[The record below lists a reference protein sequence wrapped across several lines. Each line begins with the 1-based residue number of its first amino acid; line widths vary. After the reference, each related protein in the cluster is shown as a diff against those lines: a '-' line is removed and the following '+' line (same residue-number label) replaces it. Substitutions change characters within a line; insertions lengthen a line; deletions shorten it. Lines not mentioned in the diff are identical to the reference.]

1 MDDRT
6 TRDFARTQ
14 PLDKPVTGKAA
25 ARKKGRRLGVL
36 LVLVAV
42 AAVGWWLYGRQPAPP
57 PPQGRQNAFGG
68 AMPVVTAP
76 ALTGDIDITLNA
88 LGTVTSLATV
98 TIRSQIS
105 GQLVR
110 VAYQEGQMINKG
122 DLVAEIDSRPYELAL
137 AQAQGALERDQAL
150 LQTAELDLKR
160 YQELAKTNA
169 IPRQQLD
176 TQVSLVA
183 QDKGLVIAD
192 QAQINTQKLNIAYC
206 HIIAPITGRAG
217 LRLVDPG
224 NYVTANDASG
234 IVVLTQLQP
243 ISVIFTV
250 AEDNLPQIVKRL
262 RAGAT
267 LPATAFDRSGAV
279 KLATGVLK
287 TLDNQIDTTTGTLK
301 LRAEFGNEDDSL
313 FPNQFV
319 NIQLLVDTLHD
330 ATVVPSSA
338 IQRGAPGT
346 FVYLVNAD
354 NTVTVKPV
362 TLGPASAEQIAIQSG
377 LAPGDGVV
385 IDGADKLRNGARV
398 VPRNAEGS
406 PGGGTGPAGRPA
418 GAAAGRGA
426 GAANANSEGNTTTGN
441 RAPGSAA
448 NGTAAP
454 PPGGPG
460 SGTGGGR
467 RSRGAQ

>member
-6 TRDFARTQ
+6 TTTDFIRTQ
-14 PLDKPVTGKAA
+14 PLDRPVT
-25 ARKKGRRLGVL
+25 RKRVKSKTGRRLGLLL
-36 LVLVAV
+36 LV
-42 AAVGWWLYGRQPAPP
+42 AAAAAAGWWIYTRQPTPP
-57 PPQGRQNAFGG
+57 PARQNAFT
-68 AMPVVTAP
+68 ATMPVVA
-76 ALTGDIDITLNA
+76 AGAVTGDIDITLNG

-98 TIRSQIS
+98 TIKSQIS

-150 LQTAELDLKR
+150 LQAAELDLKR
-160 YQELAKTNA
+160 YQDLAKTNA

-183 QDKGLVIAD
+183 QDKGLVISD
-192 QAQINTQKLNIAYC
+192 KAQIDTQKLNIAYC
-206 HIIAPITGRAG
+206 HIVSPVTGRAG

-234 IVVLTQLQP
+234 IVVITQLKP

-267 LPATAFDRSGAV
+267 LPVTAFDRSGTT
-279 KLATGVLK
+279 KLATGTLK

-301 LRAEFGNEDDSL
+301 LRAEFANEDDSL

-319 NIQLLVDTLHD
+319 NIRLLIDTLHD
-330 ATVVPSSA
+330 ATV
-338 IQRGAPGT
+338 RC
-346 FVYLVNAD
+346 
-354 NTVTVKPV
+354 
-362 TLGPASAEQIAIQSG
+362 
-377 LAPGDGVV
+377 
-385 IDGADKLRNGARV
+385 
-398 VPRNAEGS
+398 
-406 PGGGTGPAGRPA
+406 GRRRRQ
-418 GAAAGRGA
+418 AAQWREGRGA
-426 GAANANSEGNTTTGN
+426 WCRRGRGRRRSARWQQAGPGRRRAGRRNRNRRSCRKYGNWKSGAGRRRERRQAVAGGAMTIN
-441 RAPGSAA
+441 RATPTLPSPAC
-448 NGTAAP
+448 
-454 PPGGPG
+454 
-460 SGTGGGR
+460 GGG
-467 RSRGAQ
+467 

>member
-6 TRDFARTQ
+6 TTTDFIRTQ
-14 PLDKPVTGKAA
+14 PLDTPVT
-25 ARKKGRRLGVL
+25 RKRVKSKTGRRLGLLL
-36 LVLVAV
+36 LVVA
-42 AAVGWWLYGRQPAPP
+42 AAVGWWVYNRQPAPP
-57 PPQGRQNAFGG
+57 PARQNAFTGT
-68 AMPVVTAP
+68 MPVVAAP
-76 ALTGDIDITLNA
+76 AVTGDIDITLNG

-98 TIRSQIS
+98 TVKSQIS

-137 AQAQGALERDQAL
+137 AQAQGALERDEAL
-150 LQTAELDLKR
+150 LQAAELDLKR
-160 YQELAKTNA
+160 YQDLAKTNA

-183 QDKGLVIAD
+183 QDKGVVISD
-192 QAQINTQKLNIAYC
+192 KAQIDTQKLNIAYC
-206 HIIAPITGRAG
+206 HIVSPVTGRAG

-234 IVVLTQLQP
+234 IVVITQLQP

-267 LPATAFDRSGAV
+267 LPVTAFDRSGAT
-279 KLATGVLK
+279 KLAAGTLK

-301 LRAEFGNEDDSL
+301 LRAVFANEDDSL

-319 NIQLLVDTLHD
+319 NVRLLIDTLRD
-330 ATVVPSSA
+330 ATVVPTSA

-354 NTVTVKPV
+354 NTVAVKPV
-362 TLGPASAEQIAIQSG
+362 TLGPASAEQVTIQAG
-377 LAPGDGVV
+377 LAPGDRVV
-385 IDGADKLRNGARV
+385 VDGADKLRNGARV
-398 VPRNAEGS
+398 VPRNADGGAGGGRA
-406 PGGGTGPAGRPA
+406 PGGDRPA
-418 GAAAGRGA
+418 QGVGNGAAAGTADPG
-426 GAANANSEGNTTTGN
+426 GNTATGN
-441 RAPGSAA
+441 RAPGDAV
-448 NGTAAP
+448 NGGAAP
-454 PPGGPG
+454 SPAGPG
-460 SGTGGGR
+460 NGGR
-467 RSRGAQ
+467 RSRGAPNDH

>member
-6 TRDFARTQ
+6 TTDFARTQ

-25 ARKKGRRLGVL
+25 ARKKGRGLGL
-36 LVLVAV
+36 LVVLVAA

-57 PPQGRQNAFGG
+57 PQGRQNAFGG
-68 AMPVVTAP
+68 PMPVVAAP
-76 ALTGDIDITLNA
+76 AVTGDIDITLNG

-98 TIRSQIS
+98 TIKSQIS
-105 GQLVR
+105 GQLIR

-150 LQTAELDLKR
+150 LQSAELDLKR
-160 YQELAKTNA
+160 YQDLAKTNA

-176 TQVSLVA
+176 TQISLVA
-183 QDKGLVIAD
+183 QDKGLVVAD
-192 QAQINTQKLNIAYC
+192 QAQIEVQKLNIAYC

-224 NYVTANDASG
+224 NYVTANDVNG

-267 LPATAFDRSGAV
+267 LPVTAFDRSGAV
-279 KLATGVLK
+279 KVATGTLK

-301 LRAEFGNEDDSL
+301 LRAEFANEDDSL

-319 NIQLLVDTLHD
+319 NFQRLIDTLHD
-330 ATVVPSSA
+330 TTVVPTSA

-354 NTVTVKPV
+354 NSVAVKPV
-362 TLGPASAEQIAIQSG
+362 TLGPASGERVAIQSG
-377 LAPGDGVV
+377 LVPGDRVV
-385 IDGADKLRNGARV
+385 VDGADKLRNGAKV
-398 VPRNAEGS
+398 VPRNAD
-406 PGGGTGPAGRPA
+406 
-418 GAAAGRGA
+418 GRGTDPEA
-426 GAANANSEGNTTTGN
+426 RNAPPAV
-441 RAPGSAA
+441 APSGDA
-448 NGTAAP
+448 TAAP
-454 PPGGPG
+454 I
-460 SGTGGGR
+460 S
-467 RSRGAQ
+467 

>member
-6 TRDFARTQ
+6 TTDFIRTQ
-14 PLDKPVTGKAA
+14 PLDRPVTRTRVKS
-25 ARKKGRRLGVL
+25 KTGRRLGL
-36 LVLVAV
+36 LLLLIG
-42 AAVGWWLYGRQPAPP
+42 AAAAGWWVYNRQPAPP
-57 PPQGRQNAFGG
+57 PARQNAFAGV
-68 AMPVVTAP
+68 MPVVAAP
-76 ALTGDIDITLNA
+76 AVTGDIDITLNG

-98 TIRSQIS
+98 TVKSQIS
-105 GQLVR
+105 GQLIR
-110 VAYQEGQMINKG
+110 VAYQEGQTINKG

-150 LQTAELDLKR
+150 LQSAELDLKR
-160 YQELAKTNA
+160 YQDLAKTNA

-192 QAQINTQKLNIAYC
+192 KAQIDTQKLNIAYC
-206 HIIAPITGRAG
+206 HIVSPVTGRAG

-224 NYVTANDASG
+224 NYVTANDAGG
-234 IVVLTQLQP
+234 IVVITQLQP

-267 LPATAFDRSGAV
+267 LPVTAFDRSGATA
-279 KLATGVLK
+279 LATGTLK

-301 LRAEFGNEDDSL
+301 LRAEFVNQDDSL

-319 NIQLLVDTLHD
+319 NVRLLIDTLRD
-330 ATVVPSSA
+330 AVVVPTSA

-354 NTVTVKPV
+354 NTVAVRPV
-362 TLGPASAEQIAIQSG
+362 TLGPSSAERVAIQAG
-377 LAPGDGVV
+377 LAPGDRVV
-385 IDGADKLRNGARV
+385 VDGADKLRNGARV
-398 VPRNAEGS
+398 VPRNVDGGA
-406 PGGGTGPAGRPA
+406 GGGRASGGNPPT
-418 GAAAGRGA
+418 GRGA
-426 GAANANSEGNTTTGN
+426 AT
-441 RAPGSAA
+441 
-448 NGTAAP
+448 GTAD
-454 PPGGPG
+454 PGGNAGAGNQAPADTPNG
-460 SGTGGGR
+460 SVAPSPAGPPNGGR

>member
-6 TRDFARTQ
+6 TTDFIRTQ
-14 PLDKPVTGKAA
+14 PLDRPVTRTRVKS
-25 ARKKGRRLGVL
+25 KTGRRLGL
-36 LVLVAV
+36 LLLLIG
-42 AAVGWWLYGRQPAPP
+42 AAAAGWWVYNRQPAPP
-57 PPQGRQNAFGG
+57 PARQNAFAGV
-68 AMPVVTAP
+68 MPVVAAP
-76 ALTGDIDITLNA
+76 AVTGDIDITLNG

-98 TIRSQIS
+98 TVKSQIS
-105 GQLVR
+105 GQLIR
-110 VAYQEGQMINKG
+110 VAYQEGQTINKG

-150 LQTAELDLKR
+150 LQSAELDLKR
-160 YQELAKTNA
+160 YQDLAKTNA

-192 QAQINTQKLNIAYC
+192 KAQIDTQKLNIAYC
-206 HIIAPITGRAG
+206 HIVSPVTGRAG

-224 NYVTANDASG
+224 NYVTANDAGG
-234 IVVLTQLQP
+234 IVVITQLQP

-267 LPATAFDRSGAV
+267 LPVTAFDRSGATA
-279 KLATGVLK
+279 LATGTLK

-301 LRAEFGNEDDSL
+301 LRAEFVNQDDSL

-319 NIQLLVDTLHD
+319 NVRLLIDTLRD
-330 ATVVPSSA
+330 AVVVPTSA

-354 NTVTVKPV
+354 NTVAVRPV
-362 TLGPASAEQIAIQSG
+362 TLGPSSAERVAIQAG
-377 LAPGDGVV
+377 LAPGDRVV
-385 IDGADKLRNGARV
+385 VDGADKLRSGARV
-398 VPRNAEGS
+398 VPRNADGGAGGGRA
-406 PGGGTGPAGRPA
+406 PGGNPPT
-418 GAAAGRGA
+418 GRGA
-426 GAANANSEGNTTTGN
+426 AT
-441 RAPGSAA
+441 
-448 NGTAAP
+448 GTAD
-454 PPGGPG
+454 PGGNAGAGNQAPADTPNG
-460 SGTGGGR
+460 SVAPSPAGPPNGGR

>member
-6 TRDFARTQ
+6 TTDFVRTK
-14 PLDKPVTGKAA
+14 PLDKPVT
-25 ARKKGRRLGVL
+25 RKRTAPRWGRRFGL
-36 LVLVAV
+36 LIVVVAV
-42 AAVGWWLYGRQPAPP
+42 AVVGWWLYGRQPAPP
-57 PPQGRQNAFGG
+57 PTRQNAF
-68 AMPVVTAP
+68 AAATPVVAAP
-76 ALTGDIDITLNA
+76 AATGDIDITLNG

-160 YQELAKTNA
+160 YQDLAKTNA

-192 QAQINTQKLNIAYC
+192 QAQIDTQKLNIAYC

-224 NYVTANDASG
+224 NYVTANDATG
-234 IVVLTQLQP
+234 IVVLTQLRP
-243 ISVIFTV
+243 ISVVFTV
-250 AEDNLPQIVKRL
+250 AEDNVPQIAKRL

-267 LPATAFDRSGAV
+267 LPVTAFDRSGANR
-279 KLATGVLK
+279 LATGALK

-301 LRAEFGNEDDSL
+301 LRAEFANEDDSL

-319 NIQLLVDTLHD
+319 NVQLLIDTLRD
-330 ATVVPSSA
+330 TTVVPTSA

-346 FVYLVNAD
+346 FVYLVSAD
-354 NTVTVKPV
+354 NTVAVKPV
-362 TLGPASAEQIAIQSG
+362 TLGPASGERVAIQSG
-377 LAPGDGVV
+377 LTSGDRVV
-385 IDGADKLRNGARV
+385 VDGADKLRNGAKV
-398 VPRNAEGS
+398 VPRNAD
-406 PGGGTGPAGRPA
+406 GGAAGPANRNAAPA
-418 GAAAGRGA
+418 PAP
-426 GAANANSEGNTTTGN
+426 TGN
-441 RAPGSAA
+441 AATAPADSP
-448 NGTAAP
+448 N
-454 PPGGPG
+454 
-460 SGTGGGR
+460 GGR
-467 RSRGAQ
+467 RSRRAQ

>member
-6 TRDFARTQ
+6 TTDFARTK
-14 PLDKPVTGKAA
+14 PLDKPVT
-25 ARKKGRRLGVL
+25 RKRTAPRWGRRLGL
-36 LVLVAV
+36 LVVVIAV
-42 AAVGWWLYGRQPAPP
+42 AAVGWWIYGRQPAPP
-57 PPQGRQNAFGG
+57 PTRQNAFAT
-68 AMPVVTAP
+68 AMPVVAAP
-76 ALTGDIDITLNA
+76 AVTGDIDITLNG
-88 LGTVTSLATV
+88 LGTVTSLANV
-98 TIRSQIS
+98 TIKSQIS

-137 AQAQGALERDQAL
+137 AQAQGALERDKAL

-160 YQELAKTNA
+160 YQDLAKTNA

-192 QAQINTQKLNIAYC
+192 QAQIDTQKLNIAYC
-206 HIIAPITGRAG
+206 HIISPITGRAG

-224 NYVTANDASG
+224 NYVTANDANG
-234 IVVLTQLQP
+234 IVVITQLQP
-243 ISVIFTV
+243 ISVVFTV
-250 AEDNLPQIVKRL
+250 AEDNVPQIAKRL

-267 LPATAFDRSGAV
+267 LPVTAFDRSGAT

-301 LRAEFGNEDDSL
+301 LRAEFANEDDSL

-319 NIQLLVDTLHD
+319 NVQLLIDTLHD
-330 ATVVPSSA
+330 TTVVPTSA

-354 NTVTVKPV
+354 DTATVKPV
-362 TLGPASAEQIAIQSG
+362 TLGPASGERIAIQSG
-377 LAPGDGVV
+377 LAPGDRVV
-385 IDGADKLRNGARV
+385 IDGADKLRNGIKV
-398 VPRNAEGS
+398 VPRNAEG
-406 PGGGTGPAGRPA
+406 
-418 GAAAGRGA
+418 RGA
-426 GAANANSEGNTTTGN
+426 GPADRNA
-441 RAPGSAA
+441 APG
-448 NGTAAP
+448 AAP
-454 PPGGPG
+454 PGNATTAPAGSLNGGG
-460 SGTGGGR
+460 GGGGGGGGR

>member
-6 TRDFARTQ
+6 TTTDFIRTQ
-14 PLDKPVTGKAA
+14 PLDRPATPKRVKSKTD
-25 ARKKGRRLGVL
+25 RRLGLLL
-36 LVLVAV
+36 LVAGA
-42 AAVGWWLYGRQPAPP
+42 AAVGWWLYSGQPTTPP
-57 PPQGRQNAFGG
+57 ARQNAFT
-68 AMPVVTAP
+68 ATMPVVA
-76 ALTGDIDITLNA
+76 AGAVTGDIDITLNG

-98 TIRSQIS
+98 TIKSQIS

-137 AQAQGALERDQAL
+137 AQAEGALERDQAL
-150 LQTAELDLKR
+150 LQAAELDLKR
-160 YQELAKTNA
+160 YQDLAKTNA

-183 QDKGLVIAD
+183 QDKGLVISD
-192 QAQINTQKLNIAYC
+192 KAQIDTQKLNIAYC
-206 HIIAPITGRAG
+206 HIVSPVTGRAG

-234 IVVLTQLQP
+234 MVVITQLQP

-250 AEDNLPQIVKRL
+250 AEDNLPPIVKRL

-267 LPATAFDRSGAV
+267 LQVTAFDRSGAT
-279 KLATGVLK
+279 KLATGTLK

-301 LRAEFGNEDDSL
+301 LRAEFANEDDSL

-319 NIQLLVDTLHD
+319 NVRLLIDTLHD
-330 ATVVPSSA
+330 ATVVPTSA

-354 NTVTVKPV
+354 NTVAVKPV
-362 TLGPASAEQIAIQSG
+362 TLGPASGERVAIQAG
-377 LAPGDGVV
+377 LAPGDRVV
-385 IDGADKLRNGARV
+385 VDGADKLRNGARV
-398 VPRNAEGS
+398 VVRSAD
-406 PGGGTGPAGRPA
+406 GGAGGNGAATGTADPAGNT
-418 GAAAGRGA
+418 AAG
-426 GAANANSEGNTTTGN
+426 NT
-441 RAPGSAA
+441 APGSAG
-448 NGTAAP
+448 NGA
-454 PPGGPG
+454 
-460 SGTGGGR
+460 R

>member
-6 TRDFARTQ
+6 TTTDFIRTQ
-14 PLDKPVTGKAA
+14 PLDRPGT
-25 ARKKGRRLGVL
+25 RKGVKSKTGRRLGLLL
-36 LVLVAV
+36 LVAG
-42 AAVGWWLYGRQPAPP
+42 AAAAGWWIYTRQPTPP
-57 PPQGRQNAFGG
+57 PARQNAFT
-68 AMPVVTAP
+68 ATMPVVA
-76 ALTGDIDITLNA
+76 AGAVTGDIDITLNG

-98 TIRSQIS
+98 TIKSQIS

-150 LQTAELDLKR
+150 LQAAELDLKR
-160 YQELAKTNA
+160 YQDLAKTNA

-183 QDKGLVIAD
+183 QDKGLVISD
-192 QAQINTQKLNIAYC
+192 KAQIDTQKLNIAYC
-206 HIIAPITGRAG
+206 HIVSPVTGRAG

-234 IVVLTQLQP
+234 IVVITQLKP

-267 LPATAFDRSGAV
+267 LPVTAFDRSGAT
-279 KLATGVLK
+279 KLATGTLK

-301 LRAEFGNEDDSL
+301 LRAEFANEDDSL

-319 NIQLLVDTLHD
+319 NVRLLIDTLHD
-330 ATVVPSSA
+330 ATVVPTSA

-354 NTVTVKPV
+354 NTVAVRPV
-362 TLGPASAEQIAIQSG
+362 TLGPASAERVAIQTG
-377 LAPGDGVV
+377 LAPGDRVV
-385 IDGADKLRNGARV
+385 VDGADKLRNGARV
-398 VPRNAEGS
+398 VVRGADGGA
-406 PGGGTGPAGRPA
+406 GGGRAPGDNSPAQGMGGNGAATGTADPAGNTATGNQAP
-418 GAAAGRGA
+418 G
-426 GAANANSEGNTTTGN
+426 GAAN
-441 RAPGSAA
+441 
-448 NGTAAP
+448 
-454 PPGGPG
+454 
-460 SGTGGGR
+460 GGR